1 MNRKWLSSLLPWLG
15 LVACNLAQAWQ
26 PPDAGMVANMLPPA
40 PAGYQVEVR
49 PMGLPG
55 ITMVIADYKAL
66 GSNERMSLMV
76 VGQMGPI
83 ADPPGSEEPP
93 PAPCMPDVYVSGQGL
108 RQGFQEIRMALGDSC
123 PVPENILYNIY
134 ISLHNGSDYLYTI
147 NASRYASP
155 PFHVEGFQ
163 PLDALLDQID
173 LPALAALGG

>member
-1 MNRKWLSSLLPWLG
+1 MNRQWLPGLLPWLG
-15 LVACNLAQAWQ
+15 LVASNLAMAWQ

-66 GSNERMSLMV
+66 GSTEHMSLMV

-83 ADPPGSEEPP
+83 ADPPGSVEPP
-93 PAPCMPDVYVSGQGL
+93 PTPCTPDVYASGQGL
-108 RQGFQEIRMALGDSC
+108 RQGFQETRMAMGDSC
-123 PVPENILYNIY
+123 PVPENILYYIY
-134 ISLHNGSDYLYTI
+134 LSLHDDSDYLYTI
-147 NASRYASP
+147 SAFRYAAP
-155 PFHVEGFQ
+155 PFQGEGFQ